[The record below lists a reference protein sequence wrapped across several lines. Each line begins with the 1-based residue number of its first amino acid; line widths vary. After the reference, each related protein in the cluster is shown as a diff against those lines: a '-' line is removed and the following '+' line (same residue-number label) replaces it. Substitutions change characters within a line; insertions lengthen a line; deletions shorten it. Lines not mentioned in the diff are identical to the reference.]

1 MLRNFYL
8 WPSQLIILT
17 PALKPPIFCHHKKK
31 WAPCSEAPSFKVPH
45 FASHKFS
52 KVFWTRFN
60 HCTFLRRRP
69 YLKRR
74 RKRRMMQR
82 KMRRRKRNK
91 KRKLKRKKRK
101 SNYNGTPRK
110 IQERVTQA
118 KRATL
123 TRAQLRVTRASL
135 KTTQYLRLPFP
146 PQARNPPHHR
156 PHPHSPHLL
165 PPLHPLERRTRKRE
179 KRNGKRRLRH
189 LFSQLVEFPQRCPP
203 R

>member
-1 MLRNFYL
+1 
-8 WPSQLIILT
+8 
-17 PALKPPIFCHHKKK
+17 
-31 WAPCSEAPSFKVPH
+31 
-45 FASHKFS
+45 
-52 KVFWTRFN
+52 
-60 HCTFLRRRP
+60 
-69 YLKRR
+69 
-74 RKRRMMQR
+74 MMQR
-82 KMRRRKRNK
+82 KTRRRKRNK

-189 LFSQLVEFPQRCPP
+189 LCSPPVEFPRRCPP
-203 R
+203 Q